1 MKTQNLFW
9 EGMMPRLLISVCAFL
24 ILCLIS
30 GPVAGALENNA
41 RELEKRIAAEKALE
55 KEKEKVLVK
64 QLYDEGKQFLEEE
77 DYEGAIDNFS
87 RILEIDPKHSGA
99 KSGIRKVKKELK
111 KVKRAS
117 TPEAMAKRLLRSGR
131 AKYGKQDYDGAIM
144 DFQDALALDYKNEDV
159 LEWLKRARRRKR
171 LEEVDLEE
179 RDLARET
186 EIATERK
193 EAQEKRAMLEVEEA
207 YLPPEK
213 PERKPLEIE
222 EIISPE
228 EEKEE
233 RARKELLKRLEE
245 KMIPAVSLTDADI
258 RDVIRQLMEIT
269 GVTIIIDEG
278 ALAQSVGTAPLR
290 ITFSTVN
297 PLPLLEVLDIAL
309 RATELA
315 YRVEPNYIW
324 ISTPEKLEK
333 ENLITRTYRLKYGV
347 RRIRKVGLKEF
358 ETTKGGSN

>member
-213 PERKPLEIE
+213 PERK
-222 EIISPE
+222 
-228 EEKEE
+228 K
-233 RARKELLKRLEE
+233 
-245 KMIPAVSLTDADI
+245 
-258 RDVIRQLMEIT
+258 
-269 GVTIIIDEG
+269 
-278 ALAQSVGTAPLR
+278 
-290 ITFSTVN
+290 
-297 PLPLLEVLDIAL
+297 
-309 RATELA
+309 
-315 YRVEPNYIW
+315 
-324 ISTPEKLEK
+324 
-333 ENLITRTYRLKYGV
+333 
-347 RRIRKVGLKEF
+347 RIRP
-358 ETTKGGSN
+358 KGRF